1 MTGDTVLI
9 SRDFFQAM
17 CDKPMTKS
25 AQKVLFLLAEQAD
38 DRNKVA
44 AEIAPIARE
53 VGISHSTATRAVAT
67 LIERDMIR
75 ALPNLMTPKA
85 PIYFINPWMVFRGD
99 ESLLDEALEEYDALQ

>member
-17 CDKPMTKS
+17 CDNPMTNS
-25 AQKVLFLLAEQAD
+25 ARKVLFLLAGEADEQ
-38 DRNKVA
+38 NKVA

-53 VGISHSTATRAVAT
+53 VGVSYSTAARAVAT

-75 ALPNLMTPKA
+75 ALPNPMAPKV

-99 ESLLDEALEEYDALQ
+99 ENLLDEVLDEYAAL